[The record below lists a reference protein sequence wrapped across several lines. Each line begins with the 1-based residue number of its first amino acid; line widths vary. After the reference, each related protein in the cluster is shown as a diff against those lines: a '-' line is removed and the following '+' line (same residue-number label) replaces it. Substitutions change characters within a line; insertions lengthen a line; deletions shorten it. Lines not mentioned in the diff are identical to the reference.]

1 MKTILLGWDLGEGFS
16 YVLQLRQIADALA
29 AAGHRPVLALRSLE
43 AVGDLLA
50 DRPHPVVQAPW
61 LIGRVHGEAAVQ
73 GLYPTGFA
81 DLMAVNGFS
90 SVDHLLSMQRGWRDL
105 IDVVRPDLVVARY
118 APVLMSAAYGRVP
131 TVLFGDP
138 YVVPPADAAQ
148 FPVFSDDVPPYADQA
163 ALLDIVR
170 EVQARYGAPQPER
183 LTDIYRGD
191 RRVVLGLPACDPYR
205 ADRREPCVGMFET
218 APPLPD
224 APGEGVH
231 AYLAGSD
238 AETWLL
244 LEALV
249 EAGLPT
255 RVFVRDTVPELIAAI
270 DASPLARLDQPP
282 PVFEACAGAR
292 LVVHHGGPN
301 TAYAALASGRPQ
313 LVLPRELD
321 QWLTARGMAES
332 GDGVLVSMEA
342 GVGAVAEQ
350 IRRLATAP
358 EAQAAARASAVA
370 MRAQRLHGAW
380 QAVVD
385 ACLALV

>member
-1 MKTILLGWDLGEGFS
+1 M
-16 YVLQLRQIADALA
+16 A
-29 AAGHRPVLALRSLE
+29 AALP
-43 AVGDLLA
+43 
-50 DRPHPVVQAPW
+50 
-61 LIGRVHGEAAVQ
+61 
-73 GLYPTGFA
+73 
-81 DLMAVNGFS
+81 
-90 SVDHLLSMQRGWRDL
+90 
-105 IDVVRPDLVVARY
+105 
-118 APVLMSAAYGRVP
+118 
-131 TVLFGDP
+131 
-138 YVVPPADAAQ
+138 
-148 FPVFSDDVPPYADQA
+148 
-163 ALLDIVR
+163 
-170 EVQARYGAPQPER
+170 EVQIIAA
-183 LTDIYRGD
+183 
-191 RRVVLGLPACDPYR
+191 GL
-205 ADRREPCVGMFET
+205 
-218 APPLPD
+218 PLPD